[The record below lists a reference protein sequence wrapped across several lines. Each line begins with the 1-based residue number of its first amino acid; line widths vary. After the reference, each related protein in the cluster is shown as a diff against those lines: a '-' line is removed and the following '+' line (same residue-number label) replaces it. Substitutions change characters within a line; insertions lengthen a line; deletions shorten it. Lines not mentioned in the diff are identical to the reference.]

1 MKKHEFLNFN
11 KKLFQTLSCGHKYY
25 KSILNTD
32 FTNLNISL
40 VCEINFT
47 NELVIISEI
56 RVQIHCIVTFIFLP
70 KLNRYE

>member
-1 MKKHEFLNFN
+1 MKRHEFLNFN

-32 FTNLNISL
+32 FTNFTNLNINL

-47 NELVIISEI
+47 NELVIISET
-56 RVQIHCIVTFIFLP
+56 RV
-70 KLNRYE
+70 